1 VRYEPRS
8 EPFVG
13 QAQYWHVT
21 CYFEDILFEAGYFE
35 NNSINEA
42 IRDVL

>member
-1 VRYEPRS
+1 MLL
-8 EPFVG
+8 
-13 QAQYWHVT
+13 AI
-21 CYFEDILFEAGYFE
+21 EDILFEAGYFE